1 MKGFIQE
8 VRRNQVAP
16 CIHIKEIIQDFSVLL
31 E

>member
-8 VRRNQVAP
+8 VRRNQVAAY
-16 CIHIKEIIQDFSVLL
+16 IHIKEIIQDFSVLL